1 MLSRIAFWTECFF
14 NLRDQWFWTL
24 GYAFTPAS
32 SLPDPT
38 VVSKSIPVCERPVQP
53 AQGLLHKSWPETTR
67 QSELC
72 WISSR
77 FYFCCCSEWTRAHSV
92 CWRQPA
98 WDAPHPHPWEE
109 HLITKV
115 TFCMS
120 ALNLPLTREP
130 PQTWGRQRAL
140 GGIIAPAALCCLDVP
155 LCPVHPPLLRNP
167 HHPPDHTPHTNPA
180 LALLQTV
187 QWQAESRK
195 NNLLLV
201 ALFLCNMQTRSQTN
215 ETKHKHT
222 LWIYKRLWELSLFN
236 EGHNGVNPG

>member
-1 MLSRIAFWTECFF
+1 MSRIAFWTECFF

-38 VVSKSIPVCERPVQP
+38 VVSKSIPVCECPVQP

-72 WISSR
+72 WISSH
-77 FYFCCCSEWTRAHSV
+77 FYFCCCSKWTRAHSV

-98 WDAPHPHPWEE
+98 WAAPHPHPWEE

-130 PQTWGRQRAL
+130 PQIWGRQQGL
-140 GGIIAPAALCCLDVP
+140 GGIIAPAALCCLDDP
-155 LCPVHPPLLRNP
+155 LYPVHPPLLRNP
-167 HHPPDHTPHTNPA
+167 PPLSCF
-180 LALLQTV
+180 LA
-187 QWQAESRK
+187 SRK
-195 NNLLLV
+195 QEKKPPLSSPLSVQHANTLSDKWN
-201 ALFLCNMQTRSQTN
+201 QTQTP
-215 ETKHKHT
+215 TVDVQAT
-222 LWIYKRLWELSLFN
+222 L
-236 EGHNGVNPG
+236 GVFSF